1 MIKIN
6 GDEVK
11 IEHFPDGTQRLN
23 IKNIYES
30 DYADNNIKWFYEKEE
45 ELSTLIYITRHI
57 KNLSYVG
64 LLNLYMYYLPNA
76 RMDRIHE
83 DSEVFTLKSFADVIN
98 WLDFDYIEILDVHS
112 NVGKALINNA
122 NFVTPKQYIEKAI
135 EWAEDEIVE
144 EDENASP
151 ETVLY
156 FPDAGAAKRYSDLF
170 PELPY
175 CYGEKKR
182 DWKTGKIL
190 GLDIKTNGIDL
201 TDKLVLMIDD
211 IIAYG
216 GSLYYSAEEL
226 KKHGV
231 TAIYAYATHTENSIL
246 DKEKGTLIKSLEN
259 NTVNRLFTTNS
270 LFNGSHEKITVMEV

>member
-1 MIKIN
+1 
-6 GDEVK
+6 
-11 IEHFPDGTQRLN
+11 
-23 IKNIYES
+23 
-30 DYADNNIKWFYEKEE
+30 
-45 ELSTLIYITRHI
+45 
-57 KNLSYVG
+57 
-64 LLNLYMYYLPNA
+64 
-76 RMDRIHE
+76 MDRVKN
-83 DSEVFTLKSFADVIN
+83 DDEVFTLKYFCDFIN
-98 WLDFDYIEILDVHS
+98 WLGFSSVYVLDAHS
-112 NVGKALINNA
+112 DVSTALLNNCVKE
-122 NFVTPKQYIEKAI
+122 NPKEYVDKAI
-135 EWAEDEIVE
+135 SKIGMR
-144 EDENASP
+144 NL
-151 ETVLY
+151 VLY

-190 GLDIKTNGIDL
+190 GLDIRTNGIDL
-201 TDKLVLMIDD
+201 KDKAVLMIDD

-231 TAIYAYATHTENSIL
+231 TEIYAYATHTENSIL
-246 DKEKGTLIKSLEN
+246 NKEKGTLIKSLEN